1 MESQPIPGPLQDL
14 VLHLSQDPSHEV
26 QSYVPE
32 PIQFKRLDLTDEQ
45 PLPPAKP
52 RSNKRNAN
60 LSTFSRP
67 PPARASSK
75 QDIAFL
81 APSTQDS
88 GNIVIPTN
96 NAPHVVRAFGGSRS
110 GDMIDNDKMDVPQVL
125 GLLPSFGASSTPG
138 TGPASEIT
146 PTIGQRS
153 LISLPAGGH
162 GGAPENTFD
171 IGSKDMDANSNASIL
186 VPAA

>member
-14 VLHLSQDPSHEV
+14 VLRLSQDPSHEV

-32 PIQFKRLDLTDEQ
+32 PIKFKRHDLTSEQ
-45 PLPPAKP
+45 PLPPPKP

-75 QDIAFL
+75 QGTAFL

-88 GNIVIPTN
+88 GNTVVAIN
-96 NAPHVVRAFGGSRS
+96 NAPHVDRAFGRSRS
-110 GDMIDNDKMDVPQVL
+110 GDMIDNDKMDMP

-138 TGPASEIT
+138 TDTASEIT

-153 LISLPAGGH
+153 LINLPAGGH
-162 GGAPENTFD
+162 GGAPENLFD